1 MGLFQKAVET
11 YNRMEGLAGAES
23 EERKA
28 VLAPVGFITTGVKIA
43 ITLTENG
50 EFVKANILRTP
61 SQIIKEKRRRGKR
74 R

>member
-1 MGLFQKAVET
+1 
-11 YNRMEGLAGAES
+11 MEGLAGAES

-50 EFVKANILRTP
+50 EFVGCGTYCGHLHR
-61 SQIIKEKRRRGKR
+61 
-74 R
+74 

>member
-1 MGLFQKAVET
+1 
-11 YNRMEGLAGAES
+11 MEGLAGAES

-43 ITLTENG
+43 ITLTETG
-50 EFVKANILRTP
+50 SLLAEHIATP
-61 SQIIKEKRRRGKR
+61 SQIIKENAEEGKR